1 LKETFMRVRGIIL
14 GLGAMV
20 LLSVPAARAQL
31 AMYAQA
37 TGASLQ
43 LPNTAHVYGATFGF
57 YDTKRLG
64 LVAIGPDFR
73 GAILKRGDSQGLYTD
88 QALDTGLGG
97 VRVTITPRA
106 LPLMP
111 YGEATI
117 GLGYWRGGVGTT
129 RQDSTHAMMQLVAGV
144 DYTIV
149 PRVDWRVAEFSYGR
163 VGGELGFI
171 NPETL
176 STGIVLRLP

>member
-1 LKETFMRVRGIIL
+1 MRVRDIVL
-14 GLGAMV
+14 GLVVV
-20 LLSVPAARAQL
+20 LLSVPARAQWAL
-31 AMYAQA
+31 YAQA

-43 LPNTAHVYGATFGF
+43 LPNTGHLYGATFGF
-57 YDTKRLG
+57 YDMKRMG

-73 GAILKRGDSQGLYTD
+73 GAILRRGNSQGMFTD

-97 VRVTITPRA
+97 VRVAVTPRI

-111 YGEATI
+111 YGEAMI

-149 PRVDWRVAEFSYGR
+149 SRVDWRAVEFSYGR
-163 VGGELGFI
+163 VGAPLGGFI